1 MKNLET
7 FKSFAKKSNAQQIN
21 LDGKGVIYTRVSTKE
36 QAENNA
42 SLETQ
47 KKYCLEFAN
56 RKNIEVIEY
65 FGGTYESAKSDE
77 RKHFQKMLS
86 FVKRKKDISYIIV
99 YSYDRFSR
107 TGANGAYI
115 SEQLKKVGI
124 VTMSATQEVDSM
136 TAAGSFQQNL
146 YYLFSQFDNELRKDK
161 SVTGMREK
169 LRKGYWIGTIPFG
182 YTNLNP
188 GKGKVQDIVIDDEGK
203 ILRNAFIWKANE
215 GITHNE
221 ISEKLA
227 IKGLDISAK
236 KLSDYFRNPFYCGLV
251 VSSHVP
257 GEVIE
262 GKHEGL
268 VSKEIF
274 LKVHKLLNKRGYG
287 EKNNA
292 DCKELPLKQFVKSSD
307 CGTPYTGYLVR
318 KKGLYYYKNN
328 RVGAK
333 ENKSAKIM
341 HEKFSELLKNYQ
353 ISDKKYIAPMKEVM
367 YHTFKSQHE
376 AKIQETAVQQKQT
389 LELSTKLERLEER
402 YVFEEISQ
410 TQYEKFKQ
418 RLESEKLKIE
428 ENLYNDGFN
437 LSNLEKA
444 IDLSLKYSLKLSDL
458 WGSGDLEVKRS
469 IQNMV
474 FPEGI
479 LYDFKNGNY
488 RTLRTNSIFDLIPLF
503 SSDLNGKKKGTNSKN
518 MSLSRSVPG
527 AGVEPARPQ
536 WPQDFKSCVST
547 NSTIRAIGTFQTCV
561 QKTLPFTLK

>member
-1 MKNLET
+1 MKNLEI
-7 FKSFAKKSNAQQIN
+7 FKSFAKESNAQKIN
-21 LDGKGVIYTRVSTKE
+21 ADGKAVIYTRVSTKE

-47 KKYCLEFAN
+47 KKYCLEFAK

-115 SEQLKKVGI
+115 SEQLKKIGI
-124 VTMSATQEVDSM
+124 ATMSATQEVDSM

-182 YTNLNP
+182 YTNMNP
-188 GKGKVQDIVIDDEGK
+188 GKGKVQEIVINDEGK

-221 ISEKLA
+221 ISQKLA
-227 IKGLDISAK
+227 KKGLNISAK

-274 LKVHKLLNKRGYG
+274 LKVHKTLNQRGYG

-292 DCKELPLKQFVKSSD
+292 DCKELPLKQFVRSAD

-318 KKGLYYYKNN
+318 KKGLFYYKNN
-328 RVGAK
+328 RIGAK
-333 ENKSAKIM
+333 ENKSAKVM
-341 HEKFSELLKNYQ
+341 HEKFSDLLKNYQ
-353 ISDKKYIAPMKEVM
+353 ITDKKYIAPMKEVM
-367 YHTFKSQHE
+367 YHTFKSEHE
-376 AKIQETAVQQKQT
+376 AKIQETAVQQKQI

-418 RLESEKLKIE
+418 RMDMEKLKIE

-444 IDLSLKYSLKLSDL
+444 IELSLKYSLKLPEL

-503 SSDLNGKKKGTNSKN
+503 STDSKGKKKGTNSKN
-518 MSLSRSVPG
+518 MSLSRSVLR
-527 AGVEPARPQ
+527 AGLEPARPDGHRILS
-536 WPQDFKSCVST
+536 PAC
-547 NSTIRAIGTFQTCV
+547 
-561 QKTLPFTLK
+561 LPIPPPEHD